1 MHLDE
6 TQPSGDDIRVIPF
19 HKYIPRP
26 DEQASL
32 KADMKVMIERICATN
47 IPYFKDLEKDIVWC
61 IQHAHSTELS
71 AKSIIVCLYYNKFMK
86 Y

>member
-6 TQPSGDDIRVIPF
+6 TQPSGDDIRAIPF

-61 IQHAHSTELS
+61 ICRVTMRPSHCSS
-71 AKSIIVCLYYNKFMK
+71 AAKCL
-86 Y
+86 